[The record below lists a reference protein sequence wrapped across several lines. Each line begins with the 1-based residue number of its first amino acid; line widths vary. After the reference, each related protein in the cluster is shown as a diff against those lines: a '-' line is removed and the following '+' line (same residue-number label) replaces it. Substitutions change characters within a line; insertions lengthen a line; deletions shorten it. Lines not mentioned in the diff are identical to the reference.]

1 MKQMERRLLELYFN
15 GNPWNDRSFL
25 LAELFW
31 QSLVQQM
38 CGTCIVAYFFSKWQ
52 YKRTCFGCYC
62 TCTFTQWLIF
72 SLNDNTN
79 ALVLVVIVHLP
90 SSCHATPGHELNV
103 KYETLHMVRL
113 LWGYWLY
120 INMYKWQL
128 LLFFFTILTGLSM
141 LILFVIFCRQYSRE
155 TSIKK
160 NRSCQ
165 SYRRFQTCP

>member
-1 MKQMERRLLELYFN
+1 MKQMERRLLELYFS

-62 TCTFTQWLIF
+62 TFT
-72 SLNDNTN
+72 
-79 ALVLVVIVHLP
+79 
-90 SSCHATPGHELNV
+90 CHVTPGHELNV

-128 LLFFFTILTGLSM
+128 LLFFFTILTGLSV